1 MGRTMRVEDFVTG
14 ARAGVDAL
22 DVEAIRAVARLLAEA
37 AERDA
42 RVFIV
47 GNGGS
52 ASMASHF
59 HNDLIKGAA
68 VQGRKPIR
76 AACLM
81 DNVPLLT
88 AWANDDAWEVA
99 LVRELEA
106 LATPGDVLVVI
117 STSGRSANLVAAAR
131 WACEHGLAV
140 VSMTCRGANPVSEAS
155 GHWLP
160 VETDSVPL
168 AEALFDLVCHAIAWE
183 AKAIREGE
191 LLP

>member
-1 MGRTMRVEDFVTG
+1 MRIEDFIQG
-14 ARAGVDAL
+14 ARTGIDAI
-22 DVEAIRAVARLLAEA
+22 DVAAVRRVAHLLADT
-37 AERDA
+37 AERGA
-42 RVFIV
+42 CVFIV

-52 ASMASHF
+52 AAMASHF

-68 VQGRKPIR
+68 AEGKPAIR
-76 AACLM
+76 AASLM

-106 LATPGDVLVVI
+106 LAQPGDVLVVI
-117 STSGRSANLVAAAR
+117 STSGRSPNLLRASEWARANDLT
-131 WACEHGLAV
+131 V
-140 VSMTCRGANPVSEAS
+140 VSMTCRTPNPVGEQSH
-155 GHWLP
+155 HWLP

-168 AEALFDLVCHAIAWE
+168 AESLFDLICHAIAWE

-191 LLP
+191 GERPA